1 MPGRSPANKRIGSR
15 LRAISRYIRCHGGRR
30 SPTRHGPFRS
40 ARSKSSKKVRMPF
53 RTLRHSPFSQISDQ
67 LLESETGRAEPSVLP
82 RGIRPPPGSSYAIDS
97 GHRWAA
103 LRPPGRAA
111 HRAHLSVPHVF
122 LANTTPNFQM
132 PVSLRPYPPVSRS
145 QILREPLGRA
155 EPTFRRGRLRRQS
168 DSVARPTLVPV
179 CVIRPE

>member
-1 MPGRSPANKRIGSR
+1 MSR
-15 LRAISRYIRCHGGRR
+15 
-30 SPTRHGPFRS
+30 
-40 ARSKSSKKVRMPF
+40 SSKRWSMPF
-53 RTLRHSPFSQISDQ
+53 RTLRHSPFSQSVT
-67 LLESETGRAEPSVLP
+67 SCWRAERVVRNLPVLP

-145 QILREPLGRA
+145 QILREPLGRT
-155 EPTFRRGRLRRQS
+155 EPTFRKGCLRRQS
-168 DSVARPTLVPV
+168 GSVARPTSLVPV
-179 CVIRPE
+179 CVIRPEQWTMRHPTIVRYSLEHAPRRSGCALARPD